1 LFQRYPLGC
10 DITASPAGLEVFL
23 LPTQDGISVTGR
35 ELAEGTLITL
45 EATKRTSGPRSFPV
59 NGATLTATTAAKS
72 PSSAQPP
79 SPSFSPRTGP
89 SSHDIPSN
97 MHSTAVSTS
106 RSSLATEVA
115 PKTFNSYLTLMV
127 SFIFLIF
134 GAYLSHYVEHLL

>member
-1 LFQRYPLGC
+1 
-10 DITASPAGLEVFL
+10 
-23 LPTQDGISVTGR
+23 
-35 ELAEGTLITL
+35 
-45 EATKRTSGPRSFPV
+45 
-59 NGATLTATTAAKS
+59 
-72 PSSAQPP
+72 
-79 SPSFSPRTGP
+79 
-89 SSHDIPSN
+89 